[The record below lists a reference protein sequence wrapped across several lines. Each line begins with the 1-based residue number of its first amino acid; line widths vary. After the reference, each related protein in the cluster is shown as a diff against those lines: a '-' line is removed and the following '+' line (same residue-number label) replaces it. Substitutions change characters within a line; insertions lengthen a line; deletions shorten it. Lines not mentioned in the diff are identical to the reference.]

1 MAGDSVEI
9 TFIKM
14 GQITPNSYNPNDIP
28 EDIMAKLRAEIAKK
42 GLVEAIIVRKTGDTY
57 TIVDGEHRW
66 RICRELGMEE
76 VPCIIKDYDENE
88 AKIKTV
94 QLNYMRGSPVPIRLA
109 SLIHDLNKEIPLE
122 DLARRLPYEE
132 AQLQDNL
139 ELLKLPEDFGMAIER
154 QAMEESKEMPM
165 VVSFVLFKKQVEV
178 IEQAIK
184 IAGESLPEGTKN
196 LKAVALEKICA
207 EHIASQS
214 VKGEAVKTMIESNAG

>member
-1 MAGDSVEI
+1 MVGAGMEI
-9 TFIKM
+9 TLIKM
-14 GQITPNSYNPNDIP
+14 EQVTPNSYNPNDIP
-28 EDIMAKLRAEIAKK
+28 EDIMAKLRAEIARK
-42 GLVEAIIVRKTGDTY
+42 GLCEPIIVRQAEDGY
-57 TIVDGEHRW
+57 IIVDGEHRW
-66 RICRELGMEE
+66 RICKELGVLEI
-76 VPCIIKDYDENE
+76 PCIVKDYDESE

-122 DLARRLPYEE
+122 DLARRLPYDEP
-132 AQLQDNL
+132 QLKDNL

-184 IAGESLPEGTKN
+184 VAGESLPEGTKN
-196 LKAVALEKICA
+196 LKAVALEKVCA
-207 EHIASQS
+207 EHIACQS
-214 VKGEAVKTMIESNAG
+214 VKGEAMNTMIGSNVG